1 MKYIRKILKY
11 IATGFLVFLVSLCL
25 YTFIVTDILK
35 KDYVNVFGYSYFV
48 VATGSMSGY
57 IEVNDIIFVK
67 LDNNIKHMDIDD
79 VITFKNKEGE
89 IITHR
94 IISKSGKNLITQG
107 DRNNTPDEAITSKD
121 IIGKVKLVV
130 PPSLILKSIAIF
142 LIVFIFLA
150 LINFDNIMKK
160 FVAKDTKKEEKK
172 LPDEIFMS
180 AKKMRE
186 EEKSTGNTV
195 LLTLDEVEQLNKN
208 NENELVKEEL
218 QANKFNFVEDGEN
231 LSKDDDLL
239 RNIAN
244 KGKKSKEKDI
254 LELVLS
260 ILKCKK
266 ENTINTK
273 MNKKWLTRFQYVYKL
288 CLLVSFGNF
297 ERIAIEVEN
306 PPFKE
311 IYDYDLDKVGLSDV
325 IRNKISEMPIYV
337 ILRLLTFTILYNDD
351 ELFDG
356 IFKILKYKV
365 AIDKNNEFKIIRRS
379 DSYGYKQLNAL
390 ISFMNNISDKFDNK
404 NVFELEKIE
413 KMVKI
418 GNY

>member
-1 MKYIRKILKY
+1 MKYVKNILKY
-11 IATGFLVFLVSLCL
+11 FATGFLVFLVALCL
-25 YTFIVTDILK
+25 YTFIITDILK

-67 LDNNIKHMDIDD
+67 LDNNVKHMDIDD
-79 VITFKNKEGE
+79 VITFKSKEGE

-94 IISKSGKNLITQG
+94 IISKSGKNIITQG

-121 IIGKVKLVV
+121 IIGIVKLVV

-150 LINFDNIMKK
+150 LINFDNIMKRFIVK
-160 FVAKDTKKEEKK
+160 GGKQEEKK

-195 LLTLDEVEQLNKN
+195 LLTLDEVEELNKN

-218 QANKFNFVEDGEN
+218 QANKFNFVDDGEN

-239 RNIAN
+239 RSIAN

-297 ERIAIEVEN
+297 ERIAYEVEN

-379 DSYGYKQLNAL
+379 DSYGYKQLNSL

-404 NVFELEKIE
+404 NVFELDKIE